1 MIKIA
6 FLLLVPFVGTS
17 VTGIVHPSVKQ
28 LHWLSGCWALN
39 GAEEGSGEQWTSP
52 AGGAMLGM
60 ARTIRGGR
68 MFSFEY
74 LRIVETVDDTL
85 KLVATPSG
93 QAPAEF
99 SLLTLSESEVVF
111 ENPNHD
117 FPQSIMYR
125 LLDQGHLLG
134 RIDGKSD
141 GEEVHVDFPMTRI
154 TCEGE

>member
-1 MIKIA
+1 MTKIA
-6 FLLLVPFVGTS
+6 LLLLVPFVGTS
-17 VTGIVHPSVKQ
+17 VTGNIHPSVKQ
-28 LHWLSGCWALN
+28 LHWLSGCWESN

-60 ARTIRGGR
+60 ARTIRDGR

-74 LRIVETVDDTL
+74 LRIIETVDDTL
-85 KLVATPSG
+85 ILVASPSG

-125 LLDQGHLLG
+125 LLDQDHLLG
-134 RIDGKSD
+134 RIRGKSD
-141 GEEVHVDFPMTRI
+141 GKDVDVDFPMTRI